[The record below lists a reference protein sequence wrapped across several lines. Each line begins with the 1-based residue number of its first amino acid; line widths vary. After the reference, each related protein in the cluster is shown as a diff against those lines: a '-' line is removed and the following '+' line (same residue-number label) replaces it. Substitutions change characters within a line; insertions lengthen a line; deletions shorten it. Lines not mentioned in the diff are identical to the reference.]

1 MLSSRERI
9 YVNKLNGVASH
20 CCAGD
25 GQSGRVSDIALA
37 SWPRSCRFQT
47 VDVARRSWD
56 AQRRGTVFIWCRF
69 VLRVPDVLGVT
80 IDYINFP
87 IVTLSA
93 EMSTCGNE
101 TLQHSA

>member
-1 MLSSRERI
+1 MLINSTAWRHIAVPVMDSRDGFRI
-9 YVNKLNGVASH
+9 SLS
-20 CCAGD
+20 
-25 GQSGRVSDIALA
+25 
-37 SWPRSCRFQT
+37 

-56 AQRRGTVFIWCRF
+56 ARRGGTVFIWCRF